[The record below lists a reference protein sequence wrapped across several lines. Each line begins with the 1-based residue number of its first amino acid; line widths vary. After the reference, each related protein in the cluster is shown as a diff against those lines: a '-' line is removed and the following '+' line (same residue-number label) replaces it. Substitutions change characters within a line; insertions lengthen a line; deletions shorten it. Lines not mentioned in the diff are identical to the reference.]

1 MLDILAET
9 LELGNVLRDGGGLAE
24 LADFSFGR
32 DNQVGV
38 AVDGRQGVGE
48 CVERNKL
55 SGGPSVV
62 CGGQEGLKPGI
73 RSFPKVGPCEEDL
86 RPVVRELG
94 RFAGELELTLRQK
107 IGEEKT
113 VSLEILGVG
122 DFHSGCWLF
131 ALFDEDLH
139 SSLELVV
146 LRLDEVETSFEI
158 TYISHRD
165 LGDLV
170 FFRWGGFVAHDC
182 LVGQ

>member
-1 MLDILAET
+1 MSYHTFL
-9 LELGNVLRDGGGLAE
+9 
-24 LADFSFGR
+24 FSPY
-32 DNQVGV
+32 V
-38 AVDGRQGVGE
+38 
-48 CVERNKL
+48 
-55 SGGPSVV
+55 SGFTCLVPDT
-62 CGGQEGLKPGI
+62 
-73 RSFPKVGPCEEDL
+73 CEEDL
-86 RPVVRELG
+86 RLVVRELG

-107 IGEEKT
+107 VGEEKT

-170 FFRWGGFVAHDC
+170 FFRWGGSSLMTVSLASEGSGTWE
-182 LVGQ
+182 VGGILARSAAGSRGVS